1 MRLNV
6 WGLFEID
13 LLRLG
18 ILLFTAFLFALDE
31 IVNLFRFFVL
41 EFCFF
46 GRFETERTQ
55 SDHGKPNAVNDKKA
69 NKKQCDE
76 KEYSFDLLRIHV

>member
-46 GRFETERTQ
+46 GRFETE
-55 SDHGKPNAVNDKKA
+55 
-69 NKKQCDE
+69 
-76 KEYSFDLLRIHV
+76 